1 MFIRVII
8 TKFPND
14 NKKQLAL
21 AFISTVTPKFQNDS
35 KLLDF
40 QILDIGEGKIL
51 NIAKYN
57 NKLVK
62 HNNNNKKH
70 VFKVVLS
77 VRLSCFS
84 LFFVTFFA
92 HLPDSPAR
100 ASCGSGTHRLKV

>member
-21 AFISTVTPKFQNDS
+21 AFISTVTPKFQSDS

-57 NKLVK
+57 NKKDYEDTKMMKELDGVVESIPGEVVYSWTRQI
-62 HNNNNKKH
+62 NK
-70 VFKVVLS
+70 V
-77 VRLSCFS
+77 
-84 LFFVTFFA
+84 
-92 HLPDSPAR
+92 
-100 ASCGSGTHRLKV
+100 

>member
-40 QILDIGEGKIL
+40 QILDIGEG
-51 NIAKYN
+51 
-57 NKLVK
+57 
-62 HNNNNKKH
+62 
-70 VFKVVLS
+70 
-77 VRLSCFS
+77 
-84 LFFVTFFA
+84 
-92 HLPDSPAR
+92 
-100 ASCGSGTHRLKV
+100 

>member
-51 NIAKYN
+51 NIEKYN
-57 NKLVK
+57 S
-62 HNNNNKKH
+62 KKIMKKPINGYNH
-70 VFKVVLS
+70 YLL
-77 VRLSCFS
+77 R
-84 LFFVTFFA
+84 
-92 HLPDSPAR
+92 
-100 ASCGSGTHRLKV
+100 

>member
-35 KLLDF
+35 KLLDL
-40 QILDIGEGKIL
+40 QILDVEEAKIL

-57 NKLVK
+57 NKKNFEDTDIWLKLLFALIMKELDGLANIISVEVMFSWIRQM
-62 HNNNNKKH
+62 NK
-70 VFKVVLS
+70 V
-77 VRLSCFS
+77 
-84 LFFVTFFA
+84 
-92 HLPDSPAR
+92 
-100 ASCGSGTHRLKV
+100 

>member
-21 AFISTVTPKFQNDS
+21 AYITSYTQKFQNES
-35 KLLDF
+35 SLLDF

-57 NKLVK
+57 SKKDFEETNKWLQPLYTKMMQELEGIVESIPGEV
-62 HNNNNKKH
+62 
-70 VFKVVLS
+70 VFSWSRKN
-77 VRLSCFS
+77 
-84 LFFVTFFA
+84 
-92 HLPDSPAR
+92 
-100 ASCGSGTHRLKV
+100 